1 VHLAVNQ
8 NTNLFDDLFAVIPQF
23 PNRHAPSDP
32 LWRTWKAAA
41 RPVVE
46 ASFRNGETSQP
57 FGPFGAIAMPYFKM
71 GNIDSLDLFGLDEII
86 IFAFYHLNRAR
97 YRKVVDFGAN
107 IGLHTIMMS
116 RCGFDVRSFEPDPV
130 HLDRLKANLALN
142 AAKSDVRAAAVSLED
157 GKAEFVRL
165 VGNTT
170 GSHIKGAKN
179 DAYGPTELFEVKL
192 EAAAPHLAWADLAK
206 IDIEGHEA
214 ALLTGLPPETW
225 RSTDAILEVGS
236 EANAHQIFRH
246 LNGSGVNLFAQ
257 KIGWKRVASAND
269 MPTSHRDGSLFL
281 SSKSE
286 MPWSAQT

>member
-1 VHLAVNQ
+1 MHLAVNQ

-46 ASFRNGETSQP
+46 ASFCNGETSQP